1 MIKERKEKETEKKK
15 VDDYSLILIYLL
27 LLWKGH
33 VIDNC
38 KTLANY

>member
-1 MIKERKEKETEKKK
+1 MIKERKEKETEKESM
-15 VDDYSLILIYLL
+15 DDYSLILIYLL
-27 LLWKGH
+27 LLWKGC